1 MKVIILAG
9 GFGAIAEQYSGVSF
23 LEYEKDINSLNQQN
37 TTKYISIKK
46 ILKKIKWK
54 KIFWIKKNY

>member
-1 MKVIILAG
+1 LKVIILAG

-37 TTKYISIKK
+37 TPKYISIKK
-46 ILKKIKWK
+46 ILKKIK
-54 KIFWIKKNY
+54 